1 MTNSTYQVRG
11 LTCGHCVN
19 AVTSELKALDGVSE
33 VAVELDP
40 AGAST
45 VSVTSTQRLS
55 AAAVRAALDEAGD
68 YRLIESSIESST
80 ESSTES

>member
-11 LTCGHCVN
+11 MTCGHCVN

-40 AGAST
+40 TGTSA
-45 VSVTSTQRLS
+45 VSVTSAGPLPPE
-55 AAAVRAALDEAGD
+55 AVRAALDEAGD
-68 YRLIESSIESST
+68 YHLVES
-80 ESSTES
+80 

>member
-1 MTNSTYQVRG
+1 MTHSTYQVRG
-11 LTCGHCVN
+11 MTCGHCVN

-45 VSVTSTQRLS
+45 VSVTSTQPLPPE
-55 AAAVRAALDEAGD
+55 AVRAALDEAGD
-68 YRLIESSIESST
+68 YHLVES
-80 ESSTES
+80 